1 LIVNFLIFRNILKK
15 RAYTYKEK
23 YKGGNVNMEYA
34 KDEFFQVSYHTN
46 LNRLEMKGERWTSKL
61 WKKIKRHKLLTT
73 TIVAFFAFATLN
85 VVMICSFMRILQS
98 I

>member
-1 LIVNFLIFRNILKK
+1 
-15 RAYTYKEK
+15 
-23 YKGGNVNMEYA
+23 MEYA

-46 LNRLEMKGERWTSKL
+46 LNRLERKGEGWTSRL
-61 WKKIKRHKLLTT
+61 WKTMKEHKLLTM
-73 TIVAFFAFATLN
+73 TIVAFFAFACLN